1 MNKKMKKTLFA
12 VMWLAIVGVFTVS
25 TLSACSDDDND
36 NKAGSYVIQ
45 KNGVVEPSQQV
56 DMGVFNIDGKNYR
69 LIFAKTNLTAR
80 GLAKAESDFGDFF
93 SWAAPEPWCTAY
105 ERTATSLSPTAW
117 ISGKTDGYTLG
128 NAQYYDGT
136 RYTKYQNENEQLSA
150 EDDAAHN
157 LLGGDWQIPSRAV
170 WQALLDANNQSVKW
184 GKDGEMKMTFIDET
198 GQPGMKISSK
208 SNPDNY
214 IFLPATGRIIE
225 KEFLYVGIQ
234 GNYLSSTLGT
244 PYNIWGMGFGEGS
257 AGVFTTCRRMTGCV
271 IRPVRLVAE

>member
-1 MNKKMKKTLFA
+1 MKKNVLLI
-12 VMWLAIVGVFTVS
+12 MWLAFAALFTVS

-36 NKAGSYVIQ
+36 NKVGSYVVQ

-80 GLAKAESDFGDFF
+80 GLAKTESDFGDFF

-128 NAQYYDGT
+128 NSQYYDGT

-170 WQALLDANNQSVKW
+170 WQALLDANNQSVTW

-198 GQPGMKISSK
+198 GKPGMKISSK

-244 PYNIWGMGFGEGS
+244 PYNIWGMGFGDGS

>member
-128 NAQYYDGT
+128 NSQYYDGT

-170 WQALLDANNQSVKW
+170 WQALLDANNQSVTW
-184 GKDGEMKMTFIDET
+184 GKGGEMKMTFIDET
-198 GQPGMKISSK
+198 GKPGMKISSK

>member
-1 MNKKMKKTLFA
+1 MKKNVLLI
-12 VMWLAIVGVFTVS
+12 MWLAFAALFTVS

-36 NKAGSYVIQ
+36 NKVGSYVVQ

-80 GLAKAESDFGDFF
+80 GLAKAESDFGDYF

-136 RYTKYQNENEQLSA
+136 QYTKYQNENEQLSA

-170 WQALLDANNQSVKW
+170 WQALWDANNISVTW

-198 GQPGMKISSK
+198 GKPGMKISSK

-244 PYNIWGMGFGEGS
+244 PYNIWGMGFGDGS
-257 AGVFTTCRRMTGCV
+257 AGVVNTCRRMTGCV

>member
-1 MNKKMKKTLFA
+1 MKKNVLLI
-12 VMWLAIVGVFTVS
+12 MWLAFAALFTVS

-36 NKAGSYVIQ
+36 NKVGSYVVQ

-80 GLAKAESDFGDFF
+80 GLAKAESDFGDYF

-128 NAQYYDGT
+128 NSQYYDGT

-170 WQALLDANNQSVKW
+170 WQALLDANNQSVTW

-198 GQPGMKISSK
+198 GKPGMKISSK
-208 SNPDNY
+208 SNPDKY

>member
-1 MNKKMKKTLFA
+1 MKKNVLLI
-12 VMWLAIVGVFTVS
+12 MWLAFAALFTVS

-36 NKAGSYVIQ
+36 NKVGSYVVQ

-136 RYTKYQNENEQLSA
+136 QYTKYQNENEQLSA

-170 WQALLDANNQSVKW
+170 WQALWDANNISVTW

-198 GQPGMKISSK
+198 GKPGMKISSK

-244 PYNIWGMGFGEGS
+244 PYNIWGMGFGDGS
-257 AGVFTTCRRMTGCV
+257 AGVVNTCRRMTGCV

>member
-12 VMWLAIVGVFTVS
+12 VMRLAIAGVCTIS
-25 TLSACSDDDND
+25 TLLACSDDDND

-80 GLAKAESDFGDFF
+80 GLAKAESDFGDYF

-128 NAQYYDGT
+128 NSQYYDGT

-170 WQALLDANNQSVKW
+170 WQALLDANNQSVTW

-198 GQPGMKISSK
+198 GKPGMQISSK
-208 SNPDNY
+208 SNPDKY

>member
-1 MNKKMKKTLFA
+1 MKKNVLLI
-12 VMWLAIVGVFTVS
+12 MWLAFAALFTVS

-36 NKAGSYVIQ
+36 NKVGSYVVQ

-170 WQALLDANNQSVKW
+170 WQALLDANNQSVTW

-198 GQPGMKISSK
+198 GKPGMKISSK

-225 KEFLYVGIQ
+225 KEFLCVGIQ

>member
-12 VMWLAIVGVFTVS
+12 VMRLAIAGVCTIS
-25 TLSACSDDDND
+25 TLLACSDDDND

-80 GLAKAESDFGDFF
+80 GLAKAESDFGDYF

-128 NAQYYDGT
+128 NSQYYDGT
-136 RYTKYQNENEQLSA
+136 RYTKYQTENEQLSA

-170 WQALLDANNQSVKW
+170 WQALLDANNQSVTW

-198 GQPGMKISSK
+198 GKPGMKISSK
-208 SNPDNY
+208 SNPDKY

>member
-1 MNKKMKKTLFA
+1 MKKNVLLI
-12 VMWLAIVGVFTVS
+12 MWLAFAALFTVS

-36 NKAGSYVIQ
+36 NKVGSYVVQ

-136 RYTKYQNENEQLSA
+136 QYTKYQNENEQLSD

-170 WQALLDANNQSVKW
+170 WQALCDANNISATW

-198 GQPGMKISSK
+198 GKPGMKISSK

-244 PYNIWGMGFGEGS
+244 PYNIWGMGFGDGS
-257 AGVFTTCRRMTGCV
+257 AGVVNTCRRMTGCV

>member
-1 MNKKMKKTLFA
+1 MKKTLFS
-12 VMWLAIVGVFTVS
+12 VMWLAIAGVFTVS

-80 GLAKAESDFGDFF
+80 GLAKAESDFGDYF

-128 NAQYYDGT
+128 NSQYYDGT

-170 WQALLDANNQSVKW
+170 WQALLDANNQSVTW
-184 GKDGEMKMTFIDET
+184 GKGGEMKMTFIDET
-198 GQPGMKISSK
+198 GKPGMKISSK
-208 SNPDNY
+208 SNPDKY

-244 PYNIWGMGFGEGS
+244 PYNIWGMGFGDGS
-257 AGVFTTCRRMTGCV
+257 AGVVNTCRRMTGCV

>member
-1 MNKKMKKTLFA
+1 MKKNVLLI
-12 VMWLAIVGVFTVS
+12 MWLAFAALFTVS

-36 NKAGSYVIQ
+36 NKVGSYVVQ

-136 RYTKYQNENEQLSA
+136 QYTKYQNENEQLSA

-170 WQALLDANNQSVKW
+170 WQALWDANNISVTW

-198 GQPGMKISSK
+198 GKPGMKISSK

-244 PYNIWGMGFGEGS
+244 PYNIWGMGFGDGS

>member
-1 MNKKMKKTLFA
+1 MKKTLFS
-12 VMWLAIVGVFTVS
+12 VMWLAIAGVFTVS

-157 LLGGDWQIPSRAV
+157 LLGGDWHIPSRAV
-170 WQALLDANNQSVKW
+170 WQALLDANNQSVTW

-198 GQPGMKISSK
+198 GKPGMKISSK

-225 KEFLYVGIQ
+225 KEYLCVGIQ
-234 GNYLSSTLGT
+234 GNYLSSTLST
-244 PYNIWGMGFGEGS
+244 PYNIWGMGFGDGS
-257 AGVFTTCRRMTGCV
+257 AGVLTTCRRMTGCV

>member
-1 MNKKMKKTLFA
+1 MKKTFFS
-12 VMWLAIVGVFTVS
+12 VMGLAIAGVLTIT

-80 GLAKAESDFGDFF
+80 GLAKAESDFGDYF

-117 ISGKTDGYTLG
+117 ISGKTDGYTLD

-136 RYTKYQNENEQLSA
+136 RYTKYQTENEQLSA

-170 WQALLDANNQSVKW
+170 WQALLDANNQSVTW

-198 GQPGMKISSK
+198 GKPGMKISSK

-244 PYNIWGMGFGEGS
+244 PYNIWDLAMALQACS
-257 AGVFTTCRRMTGCV
+257 PHAAG
-271 IRPVRLVAE
+271 

>member
-1 MNKKMKKTLFA
+1 MKKNVLLI
-12 VMWLAIVGVFTVS
+12 MWLAFAALFTVS

-36 NKAGSYVIQ
+36 NKVGSYVVQ

-136 RYTKYQNENEQLSA
+136 QYTKYQNENEQLSA

-170 WQALLDANNQSVKW
+170 WQALWDANNISVTW

-198 GQPGMKISSK
+198 GKPGMKISSK
-208 SNPDNY
+208 SNPDNC
-214 IFLPATGRIIE
+214 ISLSATGRIIE
-225 KEFLYVGIQ
+225 KEYLYVGILDTSV
-234 GNYLSSTLGT
+234 NCNT
-244 PYNIWGMGFGEGS
+244 I
-257 AGVFTTCRRMTGCV
+257 
-271 IRPVRLVAE
+271 

>member
-1 MNKKMKKTLFA
+1 MKKTLFA
-12 VMWLAIVGVFTVS
+12 VMWLAIAGVFTVS

-80 GLAKAESDFGDFF
+80 GLAKAESDFGDYF

-128 NAQYYDGT
+128 NSQYYDGT

-170 WQALLDANNQSVKW
+170 WQALLDANNQSVTW
-184 GKDGEMKMTFIDET
+184 GKGGEMKMTFIDET
-198 GQPGMKISSK
+198 GKPGMKISSK

-244 PYNIWGMGFGEGS
+244 LYNIWGMGFGEGS

>member
-1 MNKKMKKTLFA
+1 MKKTLFA
-12 VMWLAIVGVFTVS
+12 VMWLAIAGVFTVS

-80 GLAKAESDFGDFF
+80 GLAKAESDFGDYF

-136 RYTKYQNENEQLSA
+136 RYTKYQTENEQLSA

-170 WQALLDANNQSVKW
+170 WQALLDANNQSVTW

-198 GQPGMKISSK
+198 GKPGMKISSK

-244 PYNIWGMGFGEGS
+244 PYNIWDLAMALQACS
-257 AGVFTTCRRMTGCV
+257 PHAAG
-271 IRPVRLVAE
+271 

>member
-1 MNKKMKKTLFA
+1 MKKNVLLI
-12 VMWLAIVGVFTVS
+12 MWLAFAALFTVS

-36 NKAGSYVIQ
+36 NKVGSYVVQ

-170 WQALLDANNQSVKW
+170 WQALLDANNQSVTW

-198 GQPGMKISSK
+198 GKPGMKISSK

-244 PYNIWGMGFGEGS
+244 PYNIWGMGFGDGS
-257 AGVFTTCRRMTGCV
+257 AGVVNTCRRMTGCV

>member
-12 VMWLAIVGVFTVS
+12 VMRLAIAGVCTIS
-25 TLSACSDDDND
+25 TLLACSDDDND
-36 NKAGSYVIQ
+36 NKAGSYVVQ

-93 SWAAPEPWCTAY
+93 SWATPEPWCTAY

-128 NAQYYDGT
+128 NSQYYDGT
-136 RYTKYQNENEQLSA
+136 RYTKYQTENEQLSA

-170 WQALLDANNQSVKW
+170 WQALLDANNQSVTW

-198 GQPGMKISSK
+198 GKPGMKISSK
-208 SNPDNY
+208 SNPDKY

>member
-1 MNKKMKKTLFA
+1 MKKNVLFM
-12 VMWLAIVGVFTVS
+12 MWLAFAALFTVS
-25 TLSACSDDDND
+25 TLSACSDDDDD
-36 NKAGSYVIQ
+36 NKVGSYVVQ

-136 RYTKYQNENEQLSA
+136 QYTKYQNENEQLSA

-170 WQALLDANNQSVKW
+170 WQALWDANNISVTW

-198 GQPGMKISSK
+198 GKPGMKISSK

-244 PYNIWGMGFGEGS
+244 PYNIWGMGFGDGS
-257 AGVFTTCRRMTGCV
+257 AGVFTTCRRMTGCA

>member
-1 MNKKMKKTLFA
+1 MKKTLFA
-12 VMWLAIVGVFTVS
+12 VMWLAIAGVFTVS

-80 GLAKAESDFGDFF
+80 GLAKAESDFGDYF

-117 ISGKTDGYTLG
+117 ISGKTDGYTLD

-157 LLGGDWQIPSRAV
+157 LLGGDWQILSRAV

-198 GQPGMKISSK
+198 GKPGMKISSK

-225 KEFLYVGIQ
+225 KEVLYVGIQ

>member
-1 MNKKMKKTLFA
+1 MKKNVLLI
-12 VMWLAIVGVFTVS
+12 MWLAFAALFTVS

-36 NKAGSYVIQ
+36 NKVGSYVVQ

-136 RYTKYQNENEQLSA
+136 QYTKYQNENEQLSD

-170 WQALLDANNQSVKW
+170 WQALWDANNISVTW

-198 GQPGMKISSK
+198 GKPGMKISSK

-244 PYNIWGMGFGEGS
+244 PYNIWGMGFGDGS
-257 AGVFTTCRRMTGCV
+257 AGVVNTCRRMTGCV

>member
-1 MNKKMKKTLFA
+1 MKKTFFS
-12 VMWLAIVGVFTVS
+12 VMGLAIAGVLTIT

-80 GLAKAESDFGDFF
+80 GLAKAESDFGDYF

-117 ISGKTDGYTLG
+117 ISGKTDGYTLD

-136 RYTKYQNENEQLSA
+136 RYTKYQTENEQLSA

-157 LLGGDWQIPSRAV
+157 MLGGDWQIPSRAV
-170 WQALLDANNQSVKW
+170 WQALLDANNQSVTW

-198 GQPGMKISSK
+198 GKPGMKISSK

-244 PYNIWGMGFGEGS
+244 PYNIWGMGFGDGS
-257 AGVFTTCRRMTGCV
+257 AGVFTTCRRMTGCA

>member
-1 MNKKMKKTLFA
+1 MKKNVLLI
-12 VMWLAIVGVFTVS
+12 MWLAFAALFTVS

-36 NKAGSYVIQ
+36 NKVGSYVVQ

-128 NAQYYDGT
+128 NSQYYDGT

-170 WQALLDANNQSVKW
+170 WQALLDANNQSVTW

-198 GQPGMKISSK
+198 GKPGMKISSK
-208 SNPDNY
+208 SNPDKY

-244 PYNIWGMGFGEGS
+244 PYNIWGMGFGDGS
-257 AGVFTTCRRMTGCV
+257 AGVVNTCRRMTGCV

>member
-1 MNKKMKKTLFA
+1 MKKNVLLI
-12 VMWLAIVGVFTVS
+12 MWLAFAALFTVS

-36 NKAGSYVIQ
+36 NKVGSYVVQ

-136 RYTKYQNENEQLSA
+136 RYTKYQNENEQLSD

-170 WQALLDANNQSVKW
+170 WQALWDANNISVTW

-198 GQPGMKISSK
+198 GKPGMKISSK

-234 GNYLSSTLGT
+234 GNYLSSTLAT
-244 PYNIWGMGFGEGS
+244 PYNIWGMGFGDGS
-257 AGVFTTCRRMTGCV
+257 VGVFTTCRRMTGCV

>member
-1 MNKKMKKTLFA
+1 MKKTLFA
-12 VMWLAIVGVFTVS
+12 VMWLAIAGVFTVS

-80 GLAKAESDFGDFF
+80 GLAKAESDFGDYF

-117 ISGKTDGYTLG
+117 ISGKTDGYTLD

-136 RYTKYQNENEQLSA
+136 RYTKYQTENEQLSA

-170 WQALLDANNQSVKW
+170 WQALLDANNQSVTW

-198 GQPGMKISSK
+198 GKPGMKISSK

-257 AGVFTTCRRMTGCV
+257 AGVFTTCRRMTG
-271 IRPVRLVAE
+271 

>member
-1 MNKKMKKTLFA
+1 MKKNVLLI
-12 VMWLAIVGVFTVS
+12 MWLAFAALFTVS

-36 NKAGSYVIQ
+36 NKVGSYVVQ

-80 GLAKAESDFGDFF
+80 GLAKAESDFGDYF

-170 WQALLDANNQSVKW
+170 WQALWDANNISVTW

-198 GQPGMKISSK
+198 GKPGMKISSK

-244 PYNIWGMGFGEGS
+244 PYNIWGMGFGDGS
-257 AGVFTTCRRMTGCV
+257 AGVVNTCRRMTGCV

>member
-1 MNKKMKKTLFA
+1 
-12 VMWLAIVGVFTVS
+12 MWLAIAGVFTVS

-170 WQALLDANNQSVKW
+170 WQALLDANNQSVTW

-198 GQPGMKISSK
+198 GKPGMKISSK

>member
-1 MNKKMKKTLFA
+1 MKKTLFA
-12 VMWLAIVGVFTVS
+12 VMWLAIAGVFTVS

-80 GLAKAESDFGDFF
+80 GLAKAESDFGDYF

-128 NAQYYDGT
+128 NSQYYDGT

-170 WQALLDANNQSVKW
+170 WQALLDANNQSVTW

-198 GQPGMKISSK
+198 GKPGMKISSK
-208 SNPDNY
+208 SNPDKY

-244 PYNIWGMGFGEGS
+244 PYNISGMGFGEGS

>member
-1 MNKKMKKTLFA
+1 MKKNVLLI
-12 VMWLAIVGVFTVS
+12 MWLAFAALFTVS

-36 NKAGSYVIQ
+36 NKVGSYVVQ

-80 GLAKAESDFGDFF
+80 GLAKAESDFGDYF

-170 WQALLDANNQSVKW
+170 WQALLDANNQSVTW

-198 GQPGMKISSK
+198 GKPGMKISSK

-244 PYNIWGMGFGEGS
+244 PYNIWGMGFGDGS

>member
-1 MNKKMKKTLFA
+1 MKKNVLLI
-12 VMWLAIVGVFTVS
+12 MWLAFAALFTVS

-36 NKAGSYVIQ
+36 NKVGSYVVQ

-80 GLAKAESDFGDFF
+80 GLAKAESDFGDYF

-128 NAQYYDGT
+128 NSQYYDGT

-170 WQALLDANNQSVKW
+170 WQALLDANNQSVTW

-198 GQPGMKISSK
+198 GKPGMKISSK

-234 GNYLSSTLGT
+234 GNYLSSTLAT

>member
-1 MNKKMKKTLFA
+1 MKKNVLLI
-12 VMWLAIVGVFTVS
+12 MWLAFAALFTVS

-36 NKAGSYVIQ
+36 NKVGSYVVQ

-117 ISGKTDGYTLG
+117 ISGKTDGYTLD

-136 RYTKYQNENEQLSA
+136 RYTKYQTENEQLSA

-170 WQALLDANNQSVKW
+170 WQALLDANNQSVTW

-198 GQPGMKISSK
+198 GKPGMKISSK

-244 PYNIWGMGFGEGS
+244 PYNIWGMGFGDGS

>member
-1 MNKKMKKTLFA
+1 MKKNVLLI
-12 VMWLAIVGVFTVS
+12 MWLAFAALFTVS

-36 NKAGSYVIQ
+36 NKVGSYVVQ

-136 RYTKYQNENEQLSA
+136 QYTKYQNENEQLSA

-170 WQALLDANNQSVKW
+170 WQALWDANNISVTW

-198 GQPGMKISSK
+198 GKPGMKISSK

-234 GNYLSSTLGT
+234 GNYLSSTLAT
-244 PYNIWGMGFGEGS
+244 PYNIWGMGFGDGS
-257 AGVFTTCRRMTGCV
+257 AGVFTTCRRMTGCA

>member
-1 MNKKMKKTLFA
+1 MKKNVLLI
-12 VMWLAIVGVFTVS
+12 MWLAFAALFTVS
-25 TLSACSDDDND
+25 TLSACSDDEND
-36 NKAGSYVIQ
+36 NKVGSYVVQ

-128 NAQYYDGT
+128 NSQYYDGT

-170 WQALLDANNQSVKW
+170 WQALLDANNQSVTW

-198 GQPGMKISSK
+198 GKPGMKISSK
-208 SNPDNY
+208 SNPDKY

>member
-1 MNKKMKKTLFA
+1 MKKNVLLI
-12 VMWLAIVGVFTVS
+12 MWLAFAALFTVS

-36 NKAGSYVIQ
+36 NKVGSYVVQ

-136 RYTKYQNENEQLSA
+136 QYTKYQNENEQLSA

-170 WQALLDANNQSVKW
+170 WQALWDANNISVTW

-198 GQPGMKISSK
+198 GKPGMKISSK

-234 GNYLSSTLGT
+234 GNYLSSTLAT
-244 PYNIWGMGFGEGS
+244 PYNIWGMGFGDGS
-257 AGVFTTCRRMTGCV
+257 VGVFTTCRRMTGCV

>member
-1 MNKKMKKTLFA
+1 MKKNVLLI
-12 VMWLAIVGVFTVS
+12 MWLAFAALFTVS

-36 NKAGSYVIQ
+36 NKVGSYVVQ

-136 RYTKYQNENEQLSA
+136 QYTKYQNENEQLSD

-170 WQALLDANNQSVKW
+170 WQALWDANNISVTW

-198 GQPGMKISSK
+198 GKPGMKISSK
-208 SNPDNY
+208 SNPDNC
-214 IFLPATGRIIE
+214 ISLSATGRIIE
-225 KEFLYVGIQ
+225 KEYLYVGILDTSV
-234 GNYLSSTLGT
+234 NCNT
-244 PYNIWGMGFGEGS
+244 I
-257 AGVFTTCRRMTGCV
+257 
-271 IRPVRLVAE
+271 

>member
-1 MNKKMKKTLFA
+1 MKKTLFA
-12 VMWLAIVGVFTVS
+12 VMWLAIAGVFTVS

-117 ISGKTDGYTLG
+117 ISGKTDGYTVG
-128 NAQYYDGT
+128 TAQYYDGT

-170 WQALLDANNQSVKW
+170 WQALLDANNQSVTW
-184 GKDGEMKMTFIDET
+184 GKGGEMKMTFIDET
-198 GQPGMKISSK
+198 GKPGMKISSK

>member
-1 MNKKMKKTLFA
+1 MKKNVLLI
-12 VMWLAIVGVFTVS
+12 MWLAFAALFTVS

-36 NKAGSYVIQ
+36 NKVGSYVVQ

-128 NAQYYDGT
+128 NSQYYDGT

-170 WQALLDANNQSVKW
+170 WQALLDANNQSVTW

-198 GQPGMKISSK
+198 GKPGMKISSK

>member
-1 MNKKMKKTLFA
+1 MKKNVLLI
-12 VMWLAIVGVFTVS
+12 MWLAFAALFTVS

-36 NKAGSYVIQ
+36 NKVGSYVVQ

-136 RYTKYQNENEQLSA
+136 QYTKYQNENEQLSD

-170 WQALLDANNQSVKW
+170 WQALWDANNISVTW

-198 GQPGMKISSK
+198 GKPGMKISSK

-234 GNYLSSTLGT
+234 GNYLSSTLAT
-244 PYNIWGMGFGEGS
+244 PYNIWGMGFGDGS
-257 AGVFTTCRRMTGCV
+257 VGVFTTCRRMTGCV

>member
-12 VMWLAIVGVFTVS
+12 VMWLAIAGVFTVS

-93 SWAAPEPWCTAY
+93 SWASPEPWCTAY

-198 GQPGMKISSK
+198 GKPGMKISSK